1 VVVAQPQRAD
11 EAPADERLA
20 RGREAAAQLAWEQAY
35 QLLSGVGPAALGGPD
50 GELLATAAYL
60 TGQVPGCLDA
70 LRRAHQAYVDAGD
83 RCRAARCLFWVG
95 FVLLERGESA
105 QGGGWLARAGRLLAG
120 EPGEVAEHGL
130 LQLPQVF
137 SAAAAGDHAGAA
149 RIATAVAQIGA
160 RTGDAEVVAL
170 GRHMQGRSQ
179 LRLGRVQQGMALL
192 DESMVAVVAG
202 EVAPYVAGAL
212 YCSMIDACREVV
224 DLRRAREWTVALT
237 SWCDQQP
244 EMSTFSGQC
253 LVHRAEILQRHG
265 QWTEA
270 IKEAR
275 RARDRFTH
283 AADQYAAGAAWY
295 RLGELHR
302 MRGEHEQAEAAYRQ
316 AAEWG
321 AEPQPGLALLRLAEG
336 ATAAAQAA
344 IQRAVA
350 EATAPLPRA
359 ALLPAQVEIAL
370 AVGDLDRA
378 RTAAD
383 ELAATAD
390 TYDTPALRA
399 VAGHTRG
406 AVLLAAGHARD
417 ALAALRGAWQLWRKL
432 DAPYDAARV
441 RVLVG
446 LACRA
451 LGDEEAAGMEL
462 DSARR
467 VFARLGAAPELARV
481 DPPRPPTSTAGP
493 RGLTARELQVLRLLA
508 AGMTNRDIATD
519 LVLAAKTVDRHVSNI
534 FAKLGVSSRAAAT
547 AFAYQHQLVQ
557 SDGSANSLRSAVSD
571 PHRS

>member
-1 VVVAQPQRAD
+1 VVVAQPRRAD

-35 QLLSGVGPAALGGPD
+35 QLLSGVGPAVLGGPD
-50 GELLATAAYL
+50 SELLATAAYL
-60 TGQVPGCLDA
+60 TGKVPGCLDA
-70 LRRAHQAYVDAGD
+70 LRRAHQAYIDAGN

-137 SAAAAGDHAGAA
+137 SAAAAGDHAAA
-149 RIATAVAQIGA
+149 ERFATAVAHIGA

-179 LRLGRVQQGMALL
+179 LRLGRVQEGMALL

-237 SWCDQQP
+237 SWCEQQP

-253 LVHRAEILQRHG
+253 LVHRAEIMQRHG

-270 IKEAR
+270 IEEVR
-275 RARDRFTH
+275 RARAWFAQ

-302 MRGEHEQAEAAYRQ
+302 VRGEHGQAEAAYRQ

-336 ATAAAQAA
+336 ATGAARAA
-344 IQRAVA
+344 IQRAAA
-350 EATAPLPRA
+350 EATAPLSRA

-370 AVGDLDRA
+370 AVGDLERA

-390 TYDTPALRA
+390 TYGTPALQA
-399 VAGHTRG
+399 AAGHARG
-406 AVLLAAGHARD
+406 AVLLAAGQSRD
-417 ALAALRGAWQLWRKL
+417 ALAALRGAWRLWREL

-446 LACRA
+446 LGCRA

-467 VFARLGAAPELARV
+467 VFAQLGAVPELARV
-481 DPPRPPTSTAGP
+481 DTLRPSASTAGP
-493 RGLTARELQVLRLLA
+493 RGLTAREVQVLRLLA
-508 AGMTNRDIATD
+508 AGKTNRDIAAD

-557 SDGSANSLRSAVSD
+557 SDDSANSLRSSVSD
-571 PHRS
+571 PHGA

>member
-11 EAPADERLA
+11 EAPADGRLV

-35 QLLSGVGPAALGGPD
+35 QLLSGVDPAVLGGED
-50 GELLATAAYL
+50 SELLATAAYL

-70 LRRAHQAYVDAGD
+70 LRRAHQVYVDAGN

-95 FVLLERGESA
+95 FVLLERGDLA
-105 QGGGWLARAGRLLAG
+105 QGGGWLARASRLLAG
-120 EPGEVAEHGL
+120 EPGTVAEHGL
-130 LQLPQVF
+130 LRLPQVF
-137 SAAAAGDHAGAA
+137 SAAAAGDHAAAA
-149 RIATAVAQIGA
+149 RSATEAAQIGDRA
-160 RTGDAEVVAL
+160 GDAEVAAL
-170 GRHMQGRSQ
+170 GRHWQGRSL
-179 LRLGRVQQGMALL
+179 LRLGRVQEGLALL

-202 EVAPYVAGAL
+202 EVAPYVAGGL
-212 YCSMIDACREVV
+212 YCSMIGACHEVA

-237 SWCDQQP
+237 TWCEQQP

-253 LVHRAEILQRHG
+253 LVHRAEIMQRHG

-270 IKEAR
+270 IEEAR
-275 RARDRFTH
+275 RARDRFAR

-302 MRGEHEQAEAAYRQ
+302 VRGEHGLAEAAYRQ
-316 AAEWG
+316 AAESG

-350 EATAPLPRA
+350 EATAPLLRA

-370 AVGDLDRA
+370 AGGDLDRA

-406 AVLLAAGHARD
+406 AVLLAAGDARD
-417 ALAALRGAWQLWRKL
+417 ALAALRGAWQLWREL

-446 LACRA
+446 LGCRA

-467 VFARLGAAPELARV
+467 VFVQLGAAPELTRV
-481 DPPRPPTSTAGP
+481 DTLRPPAGTAGP

-508 AGMTNRDIATD
+508 AGKTNRDIAAD

-547 AFAYQHQLVQ
+547 AFAYQHQLVP
-557 SDGSANSLRSAVSD
+557 SDGSASSPRSSVSD
-571 PHRS
+571 PHGR

>member
-35 QLLSGVGPAALGGPD
+35 QLLSGVGPAVLGGPD

-60 TGQVPGCLDA
+60 TGQVSGCLDA
-70 LRRAHQAYVDAGD
+70 LRRAHQAYVDAGN

-137 SAAAAGDHAGAA
+137 SAAAAGDHTAA
-149 RIATAVAQIGA
+149 ERFATTVAQIGA

-179 LRLGRVQQGMALL
+179 LRLGRVQEAMALL

-237 SWCDQQP
+237 SWCEQQP

-275 RARDRFTH
+275 RARDRFTQ

-344 IQRAVA
+344 IQRAAA
-350 EATAPLPRA
+350 EATAPLARA

-481 DPPRPPTSTAGP
+481 DTPRPPTSTAGP

-508 AGMTNRDIATD
+508 AGMTNRNIATD